1 MKFSN
6 KRAALRMACGKTHR
20 THENNGPD
28 AYTYYKYHKKC
39 AGQKLS
45 GAPPENLCN
54 L

>member
-28 AYTYYKYHKKC
+28 AYRDRK
-39 AGQKLS
+39 S
-45 GAPPENLCN
+45 VV
-54 L
+54 

>member
-28 AYTYYKYHKKC
+28 AIRVRPVT
-39 AGQKLS
+39 
-45 GAPPENLCN
+45 
-54 L
+54 